1 MAAKQRSGRTGRPAK
16 VVGEV
21 PTRQKIFDTSIDLF
35 AKKGYDRTTIRDIAH
50 TVGIS
55 ESAVYRHYESK
66 DAILEAIFDH
76 VMNQVFA
83 PLPTKHAPEEAS
95 IFRQALEGL
104 PQYIG
109 SNPQLVKILH
119 ILLHEMNT
127 NDKVREYL
135 RDTYGT
141 RADEYTEDLFR
152 KEMEEG
158 RIRQCDVKALTTLFN
173 AFRFAWL
180 FQTFIIE
187 HGPQYDIDKIEGEME
202 SQIKLFEK
210 LTAP

>member
-1 MAAKQRSGRTGRPAK
+1 MAVKRRSGRTGRPAK
-16 VVGEV
+16 VAGEI
-21 PTRQKIFDTSIDLF
+21 PTRKKIFDTSIDLF

-76 VMNQVFA
+76 VMYQVFA
-83 PLPTKHAPEEAS
+83 PLPSKHAPEHVS

-104 PQYIG
+104 PKYIMI
-109 SNPQLVKILH
+109 NPQLVKILH
-119 ILLHEMNT
+119 ILLHEMNM
-127 NDKVREYL
+127 NEKVREYL
-135 RDTYGT
+135 RDTYGA
-141 RADEYTEDLFR
+141 RADEYTETLFR

-158 RIRQCDVKALTTLFN
+158 RIRQCDVKALATLFN
-173 AFRFAWL
+173 AFRFAWI
-180 FQTFIIE
+180 FQTFIID
-187 HGPQYDIDKIEGEME
+187 HGQQYDIDQIESEME
-202 SQIKLFEK
+202 SQIRLFEQ